1 MCGVVRRNTTMDLR
15 KRYEL
20 RRLVLSY
27 MDNACSASD
36 LLVLRDDLR
45 KLADMVNDTYMNTP
59 QVYETTCTECRVQ
72 FSILDT
78 PKEDRSPSTCVECW
92 EGGGGGQS
100 VLREPKYAYTRY
112 ENDRTTI
119 IPTG

>member
-1 MCGVVRRNTTMDLR
+1 MDFK

-20 RRLVLSY
+20 RKLVRSY

-72 FSILDT
+72 FSIH
-78 PKEDRSPSTCVECW
+78 ESERIAECP
-92 EGGGGGQS
+92 E
-100 VLREPKYAYTRY
+100 KY
-112 ENDRTTI
+112 
-119 IPTG
+119 